1 MFEQSFLAGLRSVSD
16 GELPMRCD
24 MCYTNC
30 VLPRRPRGVTLD
42 LKRSGF
48 RKQQK
53 LFSLFEKKKVI
64 TTKLIH
70 KQENV
75 VAVDRTHAL
84 CVAHCAVEDETARED
99 GRFEANHAQRQSK
112 ARAPGREKAR
122 S

>member
-1 MFEQSFLAGLRSVSD
+1 MGLAVAVAEGHDTFLGW
-16 GELPMRCD
+16 
-24 MCYTNC
+24 
-30 VLPRRPRGVTLD
+30 
-42 LKRSGF
+42 
-48 RKQQK
+48 Q
-53 LFSLFEKKKVI
+53 
-64 TTKLIH
+64 IH